1 MSTPIWMED
10 AACTT
15 HEARALPWTTDTME
29 VPEVIVDLMRSTC
42 DSCAVRSA
50 CNSYALEERV
60 SGGMWACTDRDRAL
74 SVIDGSSAGSRVVL
88 AEQLELPLVLAD
100 AIDEV
105 FGGAA

>member
-1 MSTPIWMED
+1 MSTPVWMED

-15 HEARALPWTTDTME
+15 REARALPWTTDTIE

-60 SGGMWACTDRDRAL
+60 SGGMWAGSDRA
-74 SVIDGSSAGSRVVL
+74 
-88 AEQLELPLVLAD
+88 AEPRDLLELIDTLPKLV
-100 AIDEV
+100 
-105 FGGAA
+105 AA

>member
-1 MSTPIWMED
+1 MSTPVWMAD

-15 HEARALPWTTDTME
+15 REARGLPWTTDTIE

-60 SGGMWACTDRDRAL
+60 SGGMWAGSDRAPEPVDL
-74 SVIDGSSAGSRVVL
+74 LDL
-88 AEQLELPLVLAD
+88 LD
-100 AIDEV
+100 AIPMASPMV
-105 FGGAA
+105 VAA